1 MEVVMAKGIL
11 GFKVGMTS
19 VYLGDTIVPVTVI
32 QAGPCTI
39 VDKKTRETHGYDAVA
54 LGFVEVRPE
63 KLNKP
68 MKGFFDKKGL
78 KPFRFLKEVRDME
91 GEVGETVTVEAF
103 KDVKYV
109 KVTGTSMGKG
119 FQGVVKRWGFGGWPR
134 THGHEAERRPG
145 SIGQRATPG
154 RVFKGMKMA
163 GHLGNE
169 TVTIRNLE
177 VVKVI
182 PEKNLILVKG
192 SVPGPDKGL
201 LLIRA

>member
-1 MEVVMAKGIL
+1 MAKGIL
-11 GFKVGMTS
+11 GLKIGMTS
-19 VYLGDTIVPVTVI
+19 IYVEDTLIPVTVI
-32 QAGPCTI
+32 QAGPCTV
-39 VDKKTRETHGYDAVA
+39 VDKKTKDKNGYDAIA
-54 LGFVEVRPE
+54 LGFVELKPN

-68 MKGFFDKKGL
+68 LSGVFSKKNL
-78 KPFRFLKEVRDME
+78 KPFRFVKEIRDAQ
-91 GEVGETVTVEAF
+91 GEVGDLITVDIF
-103 KDVKYV
+103 KDEKYV
-109 KVTGTSMGKG
+109 KVTGTSIGKG

-145 SIGQRATPG
+145 SIGQRAVPG

-163 GHLGNE
+163 GHMGSE

-177 VVKVI
+177 IVKII
-182 PEKNLILVKG
+182 PEKNLLLVKS

>member
-1 MEVVMAKGIL
+1 MAKGIL
-11 GFKVGMTS
+11 GLKIGMTS
-19 VYLGDTIVPVTVI
+19 VYVEDNLIPVTVI
-32 QAGPCTI
+32 QAGPCTV
-39 VDKKTRETHGYDAVA
+39 VDKKTKDKNGYDAIA
-54 LGFVEVRPE
+54 LGFVELKPN

-68 MKGFFDKKGL
+68 LSGVFSKKNL
-78 KPFRFLKEVRDME
+78 KPFRFVKEIRDAQ
-91 GEVGETVTVEAF
+91 GEVGDLITVDIF
-103 KDVKYV
+103 KDEKYV
-109 KVTGTSMGKG
+109 KVTGTSIGKG

-145 SIGQRATPG
+145 SIGQRAIPG

-163 GHLGNE
+163 GHMGAE

-177 VVKVI
+177 IVKII
-182 PEKNLILVKG
+182 PEKNLLLVKG

>member
-1 MEVVMAKGIL
+1 MAKGIL
-11 GFKVGMTS
+11 GLKIGMTS
-19 VYLGDTIVPVTVI
+19 VYVEDTLIPVTVI
-32 QAGPCTI
+32 QAGPCTV
-39 VDKKTRETHGYDAVA
+39 VDKKTKDKNGYDAIA
-54 LGFVEVRPE
+54 LGFVELKPN

-68 MKGFFDKKGL
+68 LSGVFSKMNL
-78 KPFRFLKEVRDME
+78 KPFRFVKEIRDAQ
-91 GEVGETVTVEAF
+91 GEVGDLISVDIF
-103 KDVKYV
+103 KDEKYV
-109 KVTGTSMGKG
+109 KVTGTSIGKG

-145 SIGQRATPG
+145 SIGQRAVPG

-163 GHLGNE
+163 GHTGAE

-177 VVKVI
+177 IVKII
-182 PEKNLILVKG
+182 PEKNLLLVKG

>member
-1 MEVVMAKGIL
+1 MAKGIL
-11 GFKVGMTS
+11 GLKVGMTS
-19 VYLGDTIVPVTVI
+19 VYVGDNLVPVTVI

-39 VDKKTRETHGYDAVA
+39 VDKKTKEKDGYNAVA
-54 LGFVEVRPE
+54 LGFIELNPNKV
-63 KLNKP
+63 NKP
-68 MKGFFDKKGL
+68 MKGFFEKRGL

-91 GEVGETVTVEAF
+91 GEVGEVVTVDLF
-103 KDVKYV
+103 KDEKFV
-109 KVTGTSMGKG
+109 KVTGKSMGKG

-163 GHLGNE
+163 GHMGNE
-169 TVTIRNLE
+169 TVTVRNLE
-177 VVKVI
+177 IVKII
-182 PEKNLILVKG
+182 PERNLILVKG
-192 SVPGPDKGL
+192 SVPGPEKGL

>member
-1 MEVVMAKGIL
+1 MAKGIL
-11 GFKVGMTS
+11 GLKIGMTS
-19 VYLGDTIVPVTVI
+19 VYLGDTLVPVTVI

-39 VDKKTRETHGYDAVA
+39 VDKRTKETHGYNAVA
-54 LGFVEVRPE
+54 LGFLEVKQA

-68 MKGFFDKKGL
+68 MRGFFEKKNL
-78 KPFRFLKEVRDME
+78 PSFRFLKEVRDMD
-91 GEVGETVTVEAF
+91 GDIGETITVEMF

-163 GHLGNE
+163 GHLGND

-177 VVKVI
+177 VIKVI
-182 PEKNLILVKG
+182 PDKNLILVKG
-192 SVPGPDKGL
+192 SVPGPDRGL

>member
-1 MEVVMAKGIL
+1 MAKGIL
-11 GFKVGMTS
+11 GLKVGMTS
-19 VYLGDTIVPVTVI
+19 VYVGDNLVPVTVI

-39 VDKKTRETHGYDAVA
+39 VDKKTKEKDGYNAVA
-54 LGFVEVRPE
+54 LGFIELNPNKV
-63 KLNKP
+63 NKP
-68 MKGFFDKKGL
+68 MRGFFEKRGL
-78 KPFRFLKEVRDME
+78 KPFRFLKEIRDME
-91 GEVGETVTVEAF
+91 GEVGEVVTVELF
-103 KDVKYV
+103 KDEKFV
-109 KVTGTSMGKG
+109 KVTGKSMGKG

-163 GHLGNE
+163 GHMGNE

-177 VVKVI
+177 IVKII
-182 PEKNLILVKG
+182 PERNLILVKG
-192 SVPGPDKGL
+192 SVPGPEKGL

>member
-1 MEVVMAKGIL
+1 MAKGIL
-11 GFKVGMTS
+11 GLKIGMTS
-19 VYLGDTIVPVTVI
+19 VYVEDNLIPVTVI
-32 QAGPCTI
+32 QAGPCTV
-39 VDKKTRETHGYDAVA
+39 VDKKTKDKNGYDAIA
-54 LGFVEVRPE
+54 LGFVELKPN

-68 MKGFFDKKGL
+68 LSGIFSKKNL
-78 KPFRFLKEVRDME
+78 KPFRFVKEIRDAQ
-91 GEVGETVTVEAF
+91 GEIGDLITVDIF
-103 KDVKYV
+103 KDEKYV
-109 KVTGTSMGKG
+109 KVTGTSIGKG

-163 GHLGNE
+163 GHMGAE

-177 VVKVI
+177 IVKII
-182 PEKNLILVKG
+182 PEKNLLLVKG